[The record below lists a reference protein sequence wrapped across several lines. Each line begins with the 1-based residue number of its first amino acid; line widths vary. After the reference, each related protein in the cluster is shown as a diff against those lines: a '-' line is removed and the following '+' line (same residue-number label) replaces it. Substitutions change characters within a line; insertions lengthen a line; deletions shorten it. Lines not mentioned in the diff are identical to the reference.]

1 MNKFSIIAASMLAIA
16 STSAFADETKAPP
29 VTVKVFGEVRAF
41 VEATSQDDV
50 DASVQ
55 STNSNLGVV
64 ANAEV
69 AENIS
74 VFGELSGDV
83 DVNSANALTTRFG
96 YAGVQHDKLGA
107 ISFGKHMSIME
118 IFVDKGDQFF
128 EGGNAGVQKQDFYQS
143 NSVRYMNKMGDIEIG
158 ALAVMTDDAQNEEID
173 SFQIGAG
180 FAGIGVAY
188 AYNNVTDIGHYGIGA
203 ERKFGP
209 ILVAGSLSMT
219 DAATDVIGYEAVV
232 GYDLNDSLTIKG
244 GYGDTDA
251 ANDDGVITG
260 ATEYKFGNSG
270 AIGFATVDY
279 DLDSED
285 WTARSGISFTF

>member
-16 STSAFADETKAPP
+16 ATGAIADETKAP
-29 VTVKVFGEVRAF
+29 VTAKVFGEVRAF

-55 STNSNLGVV
+55 STSSKLGVV

-107 ISFGKHMSIME
+107 VSFGKHMSLME

-128 EGGNAGVQKQDFYQS
+128 EGGNVGVQKQGFYQS

-158 ALAVMTDDAQNEEID
+158 ALAVMTDDAQNEAID

-188 AYNNVTDIGHYGIGA
+188 AFDNVADIGHYGIGV